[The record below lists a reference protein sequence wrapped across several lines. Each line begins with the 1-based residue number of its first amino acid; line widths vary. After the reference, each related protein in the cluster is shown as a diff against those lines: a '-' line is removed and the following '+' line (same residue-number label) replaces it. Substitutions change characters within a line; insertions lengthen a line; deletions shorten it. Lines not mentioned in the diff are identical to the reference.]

1 VNVRGARR
9 FGIEEREEDD
19 ETPPRVTGSTAPE
32 PRDRIWRI
40 IGGIA
45 LVTFVV
51 HVVAAARMRGPIING
66 DESGYLGNARYL
78 VQGVGRTHAGYAA
91 GYSVLLTPAAFLSH
105 DPLTAY
111 HLSLVVNALL
121 AASIPLLGVFLARRV
136 LPSTPPVALVGTAL
150 LLVLYPGWAV
160 IANLTLS
167 ENALVPAVLAT
178 ACVIATAGES
188 LPRWCL
194 AAALASYTSFVSPRG
209 LVVVLAFGIACV
221 VATQPWKSRTPGIP
235 ALLLALVLTLAAR
248 GLNVAIAGT
257 SHVPGVSDGFGS
269 QVFRPLIHP
278 GLWRDALANVIGRS
292 VYSSI
297 ATFGTV
303 VVGVVVLSSAW
314 ARRKVAAASDALA
327 PVAVFAVPVLVL
339 TLVLGAFASAKAAS
353 TATDYLV
360 YGRYVDAVLAPV
372 LAVGAAWLFGRVTS
386 PAPRT
391 QVRQALALGAVLAVA
406 VGVFALVRPA
416 GAPGAH
422 LNVANALA
430 LRIFLVHVHRTLP
443 VVMFAAVATTTLGL
457 IVFALERRVGAIAI
471 LVFLAWSSW
480 TAFDDY
486 VVPGSAARAQQRV
499 LVAAI
504 TRLRVAGVDTS
515 CVVVDSD
522 PPSPSKWHLGND
534 AFLVPT
540 STFSAV
546 VPPDPDCG
554 PLVVSAKADVNTR
567 FPGARPVSYENNVAM
582 GLWVIEPRVAEPARA
597 EITSS
602 GLLGPVPV
610 TAALP
615 ESAYRSS
622 IVLTA
627 REMTVRNLQFRVEL
641 THVGQGSPWPGSY
654 SLVQPKGVG
663 LVHLSVVLA
672 GPNGLS
678 VPTKG
683 CSVPRTM
690 LPGDTLSIDCNVRI
704 APADTARLKKATGP
718 FTLGVEL
725 EQLGVTKFS
734 EKGDLDA
741 TLRVDLRP

>member
-9 FGIEEREEDD
+9 FGIEEREEDHD
-19 ETPPRVTGSTAPE
+19 TPPRVTGSTAAE

-45 LVTFVV
+45 VVTFVV

-121 AASIPLLGVFLARRV
+121 AASVPLLGVFLARRV
-136 LPSTPPVALVGTAL
+136 LPTTPPAALVGTAL

-160 IANLTLS
+160 VANLTLS

-178 ACVIATAGES
+178 ACVLATAGES

-221 VATQPWKSRTPGIP
+221 VSTRPWKSRTPGIP
-235 ALLLALVLTLAAR
+235 ALLVALVLTPAAR

-269 QVFRPLIHP
+269 QVLRPLIHP

-314 ARRKVAAASDALA
+314 ARRKVAGASDALA
-327 PVAVFAVPVLVL
+327 PVAVFAVPVLIL
-339 TLVLGAFASAKAAS
+339 TLVLGAFASAKVAS

-372 LAVGAAWLFGRVTS
+372 LAVGAAWLFARVTS
-386 PAPRT
+386 PAPET
-391 QVRQALALGAVLAVA
+391 QIRQALALGAVLAVA

-416 GAPGAH
+416 GAPGAQ

-443 VVMFAAVATTTLGL
+443 VVLLAAVAATTLGL
-457 IVFALERRVGAIAI
+457 IVCALDRRVGAIAI

-486 VVPGSAARAQQRV
+486 VVPGSTARAQQRV

-504 TRLRVAGVDTS
+504 SRLRAAGVDTS
-515 CVVVDSD
+515 CVVVDTD
-522 PPSPSKWHLGND
+522 PPPSKWHLGND

-540 STFSAV
+540 STFSAA

-554 PLVVSAKADVNTR
+554 PLVVSATADVDTR

-582 GLWVIEPRVAEPARA
+582 GLWVIEPKVAEPVRA
-597 EITSS
+597 AITSS

-615 ESAYRSS
+615 DAAYRSS

-627 REMTVRNLQFRVEL
+627 REMTVRNLHFRVEL
-641 THVGQGSPWPGSY
+641 THVGQGSPWAGSY
-654 SLVQPKGVG
+654 SVVQPKGVG

-678 VPTKG
+678 VATKG
-683 CSVPRTM
+683 CSVPQTM

-704 APADTARLKKATGP
+704 APADTARLQRAAGP

-734 EKGDLDA
+734 EKGDLGA
-741 TLRVDLRP
+741 TLRVTLRR

>member
-9 FGIEEREEDD
+9 FGVEEREEDD
-19 ETPPRVTGSTAPE
+19 DTTPRVTGSTPAP
-32 PRDRIWRI
+32 PPDRIWPI
-40 IGGIA
+40 TGGIA
-45 LVTFVV
+45 FATFVV
-51 HVVAAARMRGPIING
+51 HVIAAARMSGPIING

-78 VQGVGRTHAGYAA
+78 VQGIGRTHAGYAA
-91 GYSVLLTPAAFLSH
+91 GYSVLLTPAAFLSR

-121 AASIPLLGVFLARRV
+121 AASVPVLGVFLARRV
-136 LPSTPPVALVGTAL
+136 LPSTPPAALVATAL

-221 VATQPWKSRTPGIP
+221 ASTRPWKSRAPGVP

-269 QVFRPLIHP
+269 QVFQPLIHP
-278 GLWRDALANVIGRS
+278 GLWRDAAANIIGRS

-303 VVGVVVLSSAW
+303 IVGAVVLSTAVT
-314 ARRKVAAASDALA
+314 RRKVAAASDALA
-327 PVAVFAVPVLVL
+327 PVAVFAVPVLIL
-339 TLVLGAFASAKAAS
+339 TLVLGAFASAKVAS

-372 LAVGAAWLFGRVTS
+372 LAVGGAWLFGRVTS
-386 PAPRT
+386 RAPRT
-391 QVRQALALGAVLAVA
+391 QIRQALALGAALAVA
-406 VGVFALVRPA
+406 VAVFALVRPA
-416 GAPGAH
+416 GAPGAQ

-443 VVMFAAVATTTLGL
+443 VVLFAAVATTTLGL
-457 IVFALERRVGAIAI
+457 IVFAIDRRVGAIAI

-504 TRLRVAGVDTS
+504 DRLRAAGVDTS
-515 CVVVDSD
+515 CVVVDTN
-522 PPSPSKWHLGND
+522 PPRPSKWHLGND

-540 STFSAV
+540 STFSTAV
-546 VPPDPDCG
+546 PNDPDCG
-554 PLVVSAKADVNTR
+554 PLVVSSAADVNTR
-567 FPGARPVSYENNVAM
+567 FPGARPVSYENHVALA
-582 GLWVIEPRVAEPARA
+582 LWVIEPRVAQPARN
-597 EITSS
+597 EISSS

-610 TAALP
+610 TGALP
-615 ESAYRSS
+615 DAAYHSS
-622 IVLTA
+622 ILLTSRA
-627 REMTVRNLQFRVEL
+627 MTVRNLHFGVEL

-678 VPTKG
+678 VSTKG

-704 APADTARLKKATGP
+704 APADTARLQRATGP

-725 EQLGVTKFS
+725 EQLGVVKFS
-734 EKGDLDA
+734 EKGDLGA
-741 TLRVDLRP
+741 TLPVTLRR